1 MITDINQ
8 LDLSQRYTY
17 ADYLTWQFDEMVE
30 LIRGKVFRM
39 SPAPSTGHQDLSGNL
54 HGLIWSYLRGKPC
67 KVFHAPFDVRLSL
80 PPKQQTDDKV
90 DTVVQP
96 DLCVICDPA
105 KLDRRGCQG
114 PPDWVIE
121 ILSSSTAHKDLHEKF
136 DLYQH
141 AGIPEYWV
149 VFPYERSVAV
159 YHRNEAGLY
168 QPLQPQPFTAPAQVA
183 SLTLPELAIDLG
195 ELFEGVEEEDF

>member
-8 LDLSQRYTY
+8 LDLSKRYTY

-39 SPAPSTGHQDLSGNL
+39 SPAPSMRHQDLSGNL
-54 HGLIWSYLRGKPC
+54 FFQIKTFTKQGPC
-67 KVFHAPFDVRLSL
+67 KVFHAPFDVRLPL
-80 PPKQQTDDKV
+80 PPGQQADGKL

-96 DLCVICDPA
+96 DISVVCDPA

-121 ILSSSTAHKDLHEKF
+121 ILSPSTAHKDLHEKF
-136 DLYQH
+136 ELYQH
-141 AGIPEYWV
+141 AGIPEYWI

-159 YHRNEAGLY
+159 YHRNDEGLY
-168 QPLQPQPFTAPAQVA
+168 QPIQPQPFTAPGEVT
-183 SLTLPELAIDLG
+183 SLTFPELTIDLG
-195 ELFEGVEEEDF
+195 ELFAEVGEEDF